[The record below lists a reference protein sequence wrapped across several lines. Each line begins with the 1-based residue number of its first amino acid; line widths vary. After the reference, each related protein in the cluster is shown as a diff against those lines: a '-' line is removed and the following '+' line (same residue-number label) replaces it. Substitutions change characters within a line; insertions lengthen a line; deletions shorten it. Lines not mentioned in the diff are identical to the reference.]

1 MKIKTR
7 NGVVRNLLAPLFISA
22 GFLAPIGVAA
32 DVQLAWDPSTT
43 AGVTNYV
50 VYAATNA
57 LTGLNR
63 YQSLMRVQVGTN
75 LVVRIENITPGQWFF
90 GAAAVLKGVE
100 SDLSNIIILDMPFPP
115 KFFRIS
121 LP

>member
-22 GFLAPIGVAA
+22 ALLAQNGMPAGV
-32 DVQLAWDPSTT
+32 DLTWDPSPDT
-43 AGVTNYV
+43 GVTNYII
-50 VYAATNA
+50 YAHPNGIPTN
-57 LTGLNR
+57 R
-63 YQSLMRVQVGTN
+63 QQSLVRVSVGTN
-75 LVVRIENITPGQWFF
+75 LVVRIENITPGRWSI